1 MPYAFAQTRGGIM
14 PLDITQAKNYIESID
29 LRGTPRSVLGMDA
42 ATDAGVAFDEAKS
55 QAQVVGSGIFS
66 FEQGVDAQVRE
77 AISDSALLAQLHAN
91 KQVKFEEDPERW
103 FRIYGEVLGNVG
115 WALQDIGWN
124 DYSGGGTQAEV
135 NEKIIDLLTVA
146 LGVSPTALAVITATI
161 NALKDMTATSPWIT
175 IFSREVQK
183 SNMARFQIGLVNT
196 DEHGD
201 VFVNLVACI
210 IKAENAITQVL
221 FFKWKDA
228 HASFK
233 ADTQKVSVN
242 RPSLTDLGP
251 AIRSKIRAYQAD
263 YLSSIKD
270 L

>member
-1 MPYAFAQTRGGIM
+1 MAIDFAR
-14 PLDITQAKNYIESID
+14 AKNYVKSID
-29 LRGTPRSVLGMDA
+29 LRGTRRSILGMDA
-42 ATDAGVAFDEAKS
+42 AADAGVVFDKAKN
-55 QAQVVGSGIFS
+55 QAQVVGSGVFS
-66 FEQGVDAQVRE
+66 FEQGVDAAVRK

-91 KQVKFEEDPERW
+91 KQVKFDEDPERW
-103 FRIYGEVLGNVG
+103 FKIYGEVLEHVG
-115 WALQDIGWN
+115 WTVQDQGWN
-124 DYSGGGTQAEV
+124 DYSADGTQAEV
-135 NEKIIDLLTVA
+135 NEKILDLLTVA
-146 LGVSPTALAVITATI
+146 LGASPAALSVITATV
-161 NALKDMTATSPWIT
+161 NALKDMTPDSPWIS

-183 SNMARFQIGLVNT
+183 ANMARFQIGLVNT

-210 IKAENAITQVL
+210 ISARNAITQVL

-233 ADTQKVSVN
+233 ANTQKVSVN
-242 RPSLTDLGP
+242 RPSLEELGP
-251 AIRSKIRAYQAD
+251 TIRNKIRAYQTD